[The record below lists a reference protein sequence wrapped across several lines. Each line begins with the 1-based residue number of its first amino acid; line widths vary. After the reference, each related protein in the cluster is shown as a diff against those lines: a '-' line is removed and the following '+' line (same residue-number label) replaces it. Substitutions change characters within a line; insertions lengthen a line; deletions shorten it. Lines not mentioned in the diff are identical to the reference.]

1 MKIGQVIREIRESHK
16 ATLEEI
22 ALAADTN
29 ASNLSRIERGTQGY
43 SPETLE
49 RIATALGV
57 TVSELHRRMET
68 SVQSADKSGACV
80 VGHKPVE
87 LDLALTSTKYSALTP
102 DHRELVDEFMTLLL
116 RRQRVKNLGLRCTSV
131 SLVSLWRIPNA
142 LSHLLAAFGNS
153 TCMLQK

>member
-1 MKIGQVIREIRESHK
+1 MKIGQIIREIREAHK

-29 ASNLSRIERGTQGY
+29 ASNLSRIERGAQGY

-68 SVQSADKSGACV
+68 AEHSSA
-80 VGHKPVE
+80 KPPDGNAGQNHTAPDPVM
-87 LDLALTSTKYSALTP
+87 TSTRYSALTP

-116 RRQRVKNLGLRCTSV
+116 RRQRGKKS
-131 SLVSLWRIPNA
+131 
-142 LSHLLAAFGNS
+142 
-153 TCMLQK
+153 

>member
-1 MKIGQVIREIRESHK
+1 MPTTIAPMKIGQVIREIREAHK

-57 TVSELHRRMET
+57 TVSELHRRTET
-68 SVQSADKSGACV
+68 VEQGISDGIAGQK
-80 VGHKPVE
+80 HPE
-87 LDLALTSTKYSALTP
+87 LDSAMTATRYSALTP

-116 RRQRVKNLGLRCTSV
+116 KRQRVKK
-131 SLVSLWRIPNA
+131 A
-142 LSHLLAAFGNS
+142 
-153 TCMLQK
+153 

>member
-1 MKIGQVIREIRESHK
+1 MQTTIAPMKIGQVIREIREAHK

-68 SVQSADKSGACV
+68 ASQRAGKSSGGIA
-80 VGHKPVE
+80 GQKYPE
-87 LDLALTSTKYSALTP
+87 LDPAITSSKYSALTP

-116 RRQRVKNLGLRCTSV
+116 RRQRVAKR
-131 SLVSLWRIPNA
+131 
-142 LSHLLAAFGNS
+142 
-153 TCMLQK
+153 

>member
-1 MKIGQVIREIRESHK
+1 MPTTIAPMKIGQVIREIREAHK

-49 RIATALGV
+49 RIAIALGV

-68 SVQSADKSGACV
+68 APQSAGPLANAIAAQKR
-80 VGHKPVE
+80 PE
-87 LDLALTSTKYSALTP
+87 LDLATTSNKYSSLTP

-116 RRQRVKNLGLRCTSV
+116 RRQRLKKR
-131 SLVSLWRIPNA
+131 
-142 LSHLLAAFGNS
+142 
-153 TCMLQK
+153 

>member
-1 MKIGQVIREIRESHK
+1 MPTTIAPMKIGQVIREIREAHK

-68 SVQSADKSGACV
+68 ASQSTGKSHGGLA
-80 VGHKPVE
+80 GQKHSE
-87 LDLALTSTKYSALTP
+87 LDPAITSSKYSALTP

-116 RRQRVKNLGLRCTSV
+116 RRQRIKK
-131 SLVSLWRIPNA
+131 A
-142 LSHLLAAFGNS
+142 
-153 TCMLQK
+153 

>member
-1 MKIGQVIREIRESHK
+1 MQTTIAPMKIGQIIREIREAHK

-68 SVQSADKSGACV
+68 ASKGAGKSVVVADQK
-80 VGHKPVE
+80 HQE
-87 LDLALTSTKYSALTP
+87 LDPAITSSKYSALTP

-116 RRQRVKNLGLRCTSV
+116 RRQRGKR
-131 SLVSLWRIPNA
+131 A
-142 LSHLLAAFGNS
+142 
-153 TCMLQK
+153 

>member
-1 MKIGQVIREIRESHK
+1 MQTTIAPMKIGQVIREIREAHK

-68 SVQSADKSGACV
+68 AVQNGGKTGNGITAQKHLG
-80 VGHKPVE
+80 
-87 LDLALTSTKYSALTP
+87 LDPAMTSSKYLALSP

-116 RRQRVKNLGLRCTSV
+116 RRQRVTKR
-131 SLVSLWRIPNA
+131 
-142 LSHLLAAFGNS
+142 
-153 TCMLQK
+153 

>member
-1 MKIGQVIREIRESHK
+1 MKIGQVIREIREAHK

-68 SVQSADKSGACV
+68 ASKSAG
-80 VGHKPVE
+80 KPGGGNAGQKHP
-87 LDLALTSTKYSALTP
+87 DLNPAIASSKYSALTP

-116 RRQRVKNLGLRCTSV
+116 TRQRSKR
-131 SLVSLWRIPNA
+131 A
-142 LSHLLAAFGNS
+142 
-153 TCMLQK
+153 

>member
-1 MKIGQVIREIRESHK
+1 MPATIAPMKIGQVIREIREAHK

-68 SVQSADKSGACV
+68 ASQSTGKSHGDLA
-80 VGHKPVE
+80 GQKHSE
-87 LDLALTSTKYSALTP
+87 LDPAITSSKYSALTP

-116 RRQRVKNLGLRCTSV
+116 RRQRVKK
-131 SLVSLWRIPNA
+131 A
-142 LSHLLAAFGNS
+142 
-153 TCMLQK
+153 

>member
-1 MKIGQVIREIRESHK
+1 MQTTIAPMKIGQVIREIREAHK

-49 RIATALGV
+49 RIAIALGV
-57 TVSELHRRMET
+57 TVSELHRRMEAASQSTGT
-68 SVQSADKSGACV
+68 SGSGIADQKRSQ
-80 VGHKPVE
+80 
-87 LDLALTSTKYSALTP
+87 LDPATTSSKYSALTP

-116 RRQRVKNLGLRCTSV
+116 RQQRVTKR
-131 SLVSLWRIPNA
+131 
-142 LSHLLAAFGNS
+142 
-153 TCMLQK
+153 

>member
-1 MKIGQVIREIRESHK
+1 MKIGQVIRKIRTEQN

-22 ALAADTN
+22 ALAAETN

-49 RIATALGV
+49 RIAAALGV

-68 SVQSADKSGACV
+68 ASKSAGKSGV
-80 VGHKPVE
+80 VVSGQKRPE
-87 LDLALTSTKYSALTP
+87 LDPVMTSSNYSALTP

-116 RRQRVKNLGLRCTSV
+116 RRQRGKK
-131 SLVSLWRIPNA
+131 A
-142 LSHLLAAFGNS
+142 
-153 TCMLQK
+153 

>member
-1 MKIGQVIREIRESHK
+1 MPTTIAPMKIGQVIREIREAHK

-68 SVQSADKSGACV
+68 AVPSGGKSGGGTA
-80 VGHKPVE
+80 GQKHPE
-87 LDLALTSTKYSALTP
+87 LDPAITSSKYSALTP

-116 RRQRVKNLGLRCTSV
+116 RRQRGKK
-131 SLVSLWRIPNA
+131 A
-142 LSHLLAAFGNS
+142 
-153 TCMLQK
+153 

>member
-1 MKIGQVIREIRESHK
+1 MKIGQVIRDIREAHK

-49 RIATALGV
+49 RIAIALGV

-68 SVQSADKSGACV
+68 TEQSAGQSAEGKAGQNHPNPD
-80 VGHKPVE
+80 PVM
-87 LDLALTSTKYSALTP
+87 TSTRYSALTP

-116 RRQRVKNLGLRCTSV
+116 RRQRVKK
-131 SLVSLWRIPNA
+131 A
-142 LSHLLAAFGNS
+142 
-153 TCMLQK
+153 

>member
-1 MKIGQVIREIRESHK
+1 MKIGQVIREIREAHK

-68 SVQSADKSGACV
+68 AEQKSGKSADGIAAQN
-80 VGHKPVE
+80 HPE
-87 LDLALTSTKYSALTP
+87 LDPAMTSTRYSALTP

-116 RRQRVKNLGLRCTSV
+116 RRQRGRK
-131 SLVSLWRIPNA
+131 A
-142 LSHLLAAFGNS
+142 
-153 TCMLQK
+153 

>member
-1 MKIGQVIREIRESHK
+1 MQTTIAPMKIGQVIREIREAHK

-57 TVSELHRRMET
+57 TVSELHRRMEIAAQSGGK
-68 SVQSADKSGACV
+68 SVGGTAGQK
-80 VGHKPVE
+80 HLE
-87 LDLALTSTKYSALTP
+87 LDPVMTSSKYSALTP

-116 RRQRVKNLGLRCTSV
+116 RRQRGK
-131 SLVSLWRIPNA
+131 
-142 LSHLLAAFGNS
+142 
-153 TCMLQK
+153 KK

>member
-1 MKIGQVIREIRESHK
+1 METTIAPMKIGQVIREIREAHK

-49 RIATALGV
+49 RIAAALGV
-57 TVSELHRRMET
+57 TVSELHRRIEAASQGTGT
-68 SVQSADKSGACV
+68 SGSGIT
-80 VGHKPVE
+80 GQKRPE
-87 LDLALTSTKYSALTP
+87 LDPAITSSKYSALTP

-116 RRQRVKNLGLRCTSV
+116 RRQRVTKR
-131 SLVSLWRIPNA
+131 
-142 LSHLLAAFGNS
+142 
-153 TCMLQK
+153 